1 MRGVSRKHCCT
12 PRLAPSL
19 PMVAGELSPERVVSA
34 VELSW
39 AFTIGILG
47 SSPRGWMVSY
57 SGEETCLSFVS
68 CRVTY
73 QSERAKSQSYG
84 NGRGASVTAG
94 TGPAVSTGGGRAR
107 RGGAGVD

>member
-1 MRGVSRKHCCT
+1 
-12 PRLAPSL
+12 
-19 PMVAGELSPERVVSA
+19 MVAGELSPERVVSA

-57 SGEETCLSFVS
+57 SGEETCLSFVT

-94 TGPAVSTGGGRAR
+94 TGPAVSTKGCQTMHWLALVDSDWSSSCL
-107 RGGAGVD
+107 RGALVPV